1 VRALVTGGNGFV
13 GSWLVEH
20 LAAEGDDVVVC
31 QADITD
37 FHQVHESISAAQ
49 PDAVYHLAARA
60 AVGESWRIPEITTR
74 VNTMGTLAV
83 LDACHHLSASPR
95 VLFVSS
101 ADVYGRTG
109 HTEPITEVT
118 ATRPDSP
125 YAGSKAAAEQI
136 ALQHVNGY
144 GLPVVIAR
152 PFNHIGPGQS
162 DSFLVSALAKRVAEA
177 EITGT
182 AVRVGNLTPKRDF
195 TDVRDVVRAYR
206 LLALDGTPGGVYN
219 ICSGAARSV
228 QSIAE
233 RLVGAAKVRLDLVED
248 PDLLRPVDT
257 PLLIGSA
264 TKLHD
269 ALGWSPERDLDTTL
283 VEVLQWW
290 RDRLP
295 LAGDALN

>member
-1 VRALVTGGNGFV
+1 VRALVTGGLGFV
-13 GSWLVEH
+13 GSWLAQH
-20 LAAEGDDVVVC
+20 LASCGDEVVLCSTDVVDSV
-31 QADITD
+31 A
-37 FHQVHESISAAQ
+37 VHAAISAAQ

-60 AVGESWRIPEITTR
+60 AVGESWSDPEVTAQ
-74 VNTMGTLAV
+74 VNTMGTLSV
-83 LDACHHLSASPR
+83 LDACRLLPVMPK

-109 HTEPITEVT
+109 HTEPISESTP
-118 ATRPDSP
+118 TRPDSP

-152 PFNHIGPGQS
+152 PFNHVGPGQS
-162 DSFLVSALAKRVAEA
+162 DSFLVSALARRVAEA
-177 EITGT
+177 EVTGE
-182 AVRVGNLTPKRDF
+182 AVRVGNLTPRRDF
-195 TDVRDVVRAYR
+195 TDVRDVVIAYR
-206 LLALDGTPGGVYN
+206 MLAVNGQPGEIYN
-219 ICSGAARSV
+219 ICSGKDRSV

-233 RLVGAAKVRLDLVED
+233 HLVSAASTPLQLIED

-264 TKLHD
+264 KRLHD
-269 ALGWSPERDLDTTL
+269 QLGWAPQRDLDSTL

-290 RDRLP
+290 RSRL
-295 LAGDALN
+295 AET